1 MKRLFLQFKKVAA
14 KFLLSKLALFA
25 LLFSAH
31 ASFFDHLWRHFLQF
45 REHKELLE
53 RLEDQVQAEYITD
66 TFRFKSLTS
75 QLRPPFE
82 L

>member
-1 MKRLFLQFKKVAA
+1 MKRFFLQFKKVAA
-14 KFLLSKLALFA
+14 KFLLGKLALFT

-31 ASFFDHLWRHFLQF
+31 ASFFDHLGRHFLQF